1 MVTGKEY
8 GRKVQKLK
16 RISKAAT
23 ITVPPS
29 VYTRVTEEQDV
40 VDRLKALLQKHGLS
54 EHAMPDEIAQVRKDL
69 QKQRDLDG
77 SPLHPYTFVMI
88 CKNGATSCPAWH

>member
-8 GRKVQKLK
+8 GREVQKLK
-16 RISKAAT
+16 RICKSAT

-54 EHAMPDEIAQVRKDL
+54 EHATSDEIAQLRRDL

-77 SPLHPYTFVMI
+77 SPLHPRQY
-88 CKNGATSCPAWH
+88 SYYDLQL